1 MELGDGL
8 GASQLWF
15 VPAAAIGAPGL
26 LVLLWVA
33 LQTSAPWCGSRS
45 SGACAASTVGRAV
58 ARGTE
63 PRRSGSRAAGLRG
76 TK

>member
-1 MELGDGL
+1 VRLKRVELELNMELGDGL

-33 LQTSAPWCGSRS
+33 LQTVGTLVWVPFVRRMRGQHGRTRGRSRH
-45 SGACAASTVGRAV
+45 GAS
-58 ARGTE
+58 
-63 PRRSGSRAAGLRG
+63 P
-76 TK
+76 